1 MVQLSRDALQRL
13 PEYLVKLKKLRK
25 QGIETTRTAAMAA
38 MLGLDEALV
47 AGDLRAI
54 ETHTKDGQLEVD
66 TLIWQ
71 IERLL
76 GCNNMHDAVLIGA
89 GDTGRALLANRCFH
103 TYGVDIAAAFDMK
116 APPEGCLVSGKP
128 VYPMS
133 ALRRLIT
140 RLSIRIGII
149 AVPAD
154 AAQMVCDLLI
164 QEGVRAIWNF
174 APVQLRAP
182 KSILIKNENLAA
194 SLGLLSKNLEKS
206 LRDESATR
214 SA

>member
-1 MVQLSRDALQRL
+1 L
-13 PEYLVKLKKLRK
+13 PEYLAALKKLQK
-25 QGIETTRTAAMAA
+25 QGVETTHAATMAA
-38 MLGLDEALV
+38 TLGLEAALV
-47 AGDLRAI
+47 AGDLHAIDSREAKGGRIDI
-54 ETHTKDGQLEVD
+54 ET
-66 TLIWQ
+66 LIRW

-89 GDTGRALLANRCFH
+89 GDMGRALLANRFFQ

-116 APPEGCLVSGKP
+116 APPEGWTVSGKP

-154 AAQMVCDLLI
+154 AAQTVCDLLI